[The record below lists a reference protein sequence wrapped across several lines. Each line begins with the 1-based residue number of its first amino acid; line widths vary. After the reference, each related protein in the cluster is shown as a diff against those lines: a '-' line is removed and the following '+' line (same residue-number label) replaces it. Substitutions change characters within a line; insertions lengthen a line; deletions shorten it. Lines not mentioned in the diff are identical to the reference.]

1 MTKNLSL
8 EDDDLVSLSISKEKK
23 FSGVVARRRGGGGKD
38 LFLLYCR

>member
-23 FSGVVARRRGGGGKD
+23 FSGVVVRKGGG
-38 LFLLYCR
+38 